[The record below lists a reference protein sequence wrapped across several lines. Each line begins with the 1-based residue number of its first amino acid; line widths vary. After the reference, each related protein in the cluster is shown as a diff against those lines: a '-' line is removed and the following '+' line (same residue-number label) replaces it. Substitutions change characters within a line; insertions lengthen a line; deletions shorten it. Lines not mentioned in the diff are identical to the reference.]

1 MTQFMCNVNRINEV
15 RWTEWKTHVS
25 FINED
30 PGPAGTAQLHTTLFM
45 EPLFLKNPL
54 V

>member
-1 MTQFMCNVNRINEV
+1 MAENDTRVCLRINEV

-30 PGPAGTAQLHTTLFM
+30 PGPTAKPEVRKLTPKT
-45 EPLFLKNPL
+45 FLTQKRA
-54 V
+54 